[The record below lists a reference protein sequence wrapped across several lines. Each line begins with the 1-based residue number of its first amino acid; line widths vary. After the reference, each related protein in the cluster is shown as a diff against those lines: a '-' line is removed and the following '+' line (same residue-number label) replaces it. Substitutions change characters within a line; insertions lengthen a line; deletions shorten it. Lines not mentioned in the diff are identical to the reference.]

1 MVALAYPIPHDLESQ
16 SDQGFYLQPGRSAPP
31 AAAVFWRRRVLAAA
45 GVALGVWLTAAAL
58 GGLTTALGGL
68 EGHPLTAPEL
78 AGAGQFA
85 DAPAPVGVAAVPRAG
100 QVYVVQPGE
109 TLWDIARRLQPSGDI
124 RPLVDRLAQ
133 AHGPGPLEIGERL
146 ALP

>member
-1 MVALAYPIPHDLESQ
+1 LA
-16 SDQGFYLQPGRSAPP
+16 
-31 AAAVFWRRRVLAAA
+31 
-45 GVALGVWLTAAAL
+45 AAAL

-68 EGHPLTAPEL
+68 EGRPLTAPEL
-78 AGAGQFA
+78 AGAGQ
-85 DAPAPVGVAAVPRAG
+85 AAASRPGAM
-100 QVYVVQPGE
+100 YVVQPGE

-133 AHGPGPLEIGERL
+133 VHGRGPLEVGERL